1 MVACI
6 SNINV
11 VEVIWHALC
20 WCCVFILSRVW
31 KLDENL
37 VSGQVNGYNLLAKRK
52 ILLQCPNL
60 VYSGPLLIRP
70 FLPKAKTFVN

>member
-1 MVACI
+1 LTIGIANCILTVCILVMACIVTVCIVMVAYI

-31 KLDENL
+31 KLDESL
-37 VSGQVNGYNLLAKRK
+37 ASRQVNG
-52 ILLQCPNL
+52 
-60 VYSGPLLIRP
+60 
-70 FLPKAKTFVN
+70 